1 MPEPLSRDEQD
12 TIVGQIGEILGRDGD
27 EDEIDALYDQ
37 LDAEHRSQVDDMI
50 REYADNAVGDEHWDS
65 DS

>member
-1 MPEPLSRDEQD
+1 MPEPLSPDEQD
-12 TIVGQIGEILGRDGD
+12 AIIGQIGEILERDGG
-27 EDEIDALYDQ
+27 EGEVETLYDQ

>member
-1 MPEPLSRDEQD
+1 MPEPLSPDEQD
-12 TIVGQIGEILGRDGD
+12 TIVGQIGEGLGTMD
-27 EDEIDALYDQ
+27 EDEIEALYDQ
-37 LDAEHRSQVDDMI
+37 LDAEHRSQVDDVI

>member
-12 TIVGQIGEILGRDGD
+12 TIVGQIGESLGRDGD